1 MNKESL
7 EKAILL
13 ILDSLDK
20 SDIPLQ
26 DKLEIMINIRH
37 FLNVDKYDNNLKI
50 LSKENKTVLNR

>member
-7 EKAILL
+7 EKAILV

-50 LSKENKTVLNR
+50 LSKENKTLINR